1 MYGDLQLI
9 YLQWWS
15 VENNDNYY
23 IDSVVISI
31 GRHGRQEILTTFP
44 ILNNSDLYIQEYAN
58 YNKTLPA

>member
-9 YLQWWS
+9 SLQWWS

-31 GRHGRQEILTTFP
+31 GRHGRQEILTTFL